1 MLSDNLF
8 PFIDILR
15 ANEQTNAIY
24 QQDDATPHSCTV
36 TKKWLQGKARKHGIS
51 IMELRAN
58 SGDLNPIEHLWSY
71 I

>member
-1 MLSDNLF
+1 MLF
-8 PFIDILR
+8 
-15 ANEQTNAIY
+15 TNKTMQLHIPV
-24 QQDDATPHSCTV
+24 QLQ
-36 TKKWLQGKARKHGIS
+36 KEWLQGEAKKHGFS